1 MRATTFQSA
10 KIKEVGEA
18 LVATG
23 HVSLDE
29 QATVLGL
36 SRSTTWTILQA
47 SHKKNG
53 LSASV
58 IKRML
63 AQPHLPVLVRDKI
76 YEYVDRKATGM
87 YGHNAQQVHRFHLAP
102 RYASQIHLSTL
113 SLWRPRVRQRLKSPG
128 HCAGAFVCTA
138 PPPDQ
143 RAQGSSIHAEIA

>member
-63 AQPHLPVLVRDKI
+63 AQQQLPGLVRDKI

-87 YGHNAQQVHRFHLAP
+87 YGHNVQQMHRFVQALSRSATRVPNPSQRSGALATA
-102 RYASQIHLSTL
+102 R
-113 SLWRPRVRQRLKSPG
+113 R
-128 HCAGAFVCTA
+128 GAA
-138 PPPDQ
+138 
-143 RAQGSSIHAEIA
+143 

>member
-47 SHKKNG
+47 NHKKKWAFGVGDQTNAG
-53 LSASV
+53 PA
-58 IKRML
+58 
-63 AQPHLPVLVRDKI
+63 A
-76 YEYVDRKATGM
+76 AT
-87 YGHNAQQVHRFHLAP
+87 
-102 RYASQIHLSTL
+102 
-113 SLWRPRVRQRLKSPG
+113 W
-128 HCAGAFVCTA
+128 AGA
-138 PPPDQ
+138 
-143 RAQGSSIHAEIA
+143 R

>member
-87 YGHNAQQVHRFHLAP
+87 YGHNAQQVHRFVQALSPLGPAIRVPNPSQHSFALA
-102 RYASQIHLSTL
+102 
-113 SLWRPRVRQRLKSPG
+113 
-128 HCAGAFVCTA
+128 TA
-138 PPPDQ
+138 
-143 RAQGSSIHAEIA
+143 RKAAA